1 MQLTEALQ
9 KFNDFKLFAVFM
21 VYAEN
26 DCVQGETVIALKVV

>member
-21 VYAEN
+21 VYVEN
-26 DCVQGETVIALKVV
+26 DFVFREKP